1 MELVRCTSLA
11 PNSEINQMNSEIKL
25 VNLTLQDRTKRKP
38 VTYTLE
44 RVIWIE
50 RPKMML
56 LLSNIRDRRIINKTG
71 AKNDLHV
78 VKVEVIKVVGK
89 SNVY

>member
-1 MELVRCTSLA
+1 
-11 PNSEINQMNSEIKL
+11 MNSEIKL

-44 RVIWIE
+44 RIVYIE
-50 RPKMML
+50 RPNMML

-71 AKNDLHV
+71 CNNDLHV

-89 SNVY
+89 SNIY